1 MNRKKSV
8 PKSRRIALARFA
20 VLAEHTRGFS
30 TRGTFCRNFVN
41 RFLNRR
47 LVNKKKRLIP
57 MKKLISVSLAALFL
71 ILNCFTPCGSGV
83 ARAQALIELRGTVVD
98 ETNAYIP
105 AAPLLLEDGQGQKYT
120 TTADDH
126 GRYRFAVK
134 PGQYTLTVVVEGF
147 ANFTQQIDLTSKIAA
162 PFDVK
167 LKVALAE
174 KVEVTDNSAS
184 ISTEPDKN
192 LSAITLTEK
201 DLQALPDDPDELLQ
215 TLKQMAGAA
224 GGGDDAAVYVGGFRE
239 RGQLPPKEAILRINI
254 NQNPYSAEYSERGDT
269 RIEII
274 TKPGSDTFHGGF
286 NFSFNDESLN
296 ARDAFAGFRAPFQ
309 YRNYGGYF
317 SGPLI
322 HNRWGFFFDM
332 QRNEIDGNDFVNAI
346 VLDPLTF
353 LPTPFSTTVLSPTRR
368 TNYSIRT
375 DYLATKQHTI
385 GLQFRH
391 SESESIGA
399 GGGFSLSERG
409 STSSSSENTL
419 RLSLTTIASEH
430 AVNEM
435 RIQVSHRESM
445 TRALSNGI
453 AINVLDA
460 FNGGSSQSF
469 SDNSNRNLDITDT
482 ATYTHKN
489 HTFKTG
495 FRAEAVQPNNL
506 SRSNFG
512 GTFTFGQDFERDA
525 GGNVLTGT
533 NGAPIPISPIELY
546 SRVVR
551 GVPGY
556 HPSQFSINT
565 GDPFIGFSQWQY
577 GWFAQDDWKVSK
589 RFFVSYGVRHEFQT
603 HLQDRLNFAPRFS
616 FAWNADK
623 AGKSTIRGG
632 GGIFY
637 TYLDSGLTAEL
648 IRLDGGHQRNFV
660 VQQPNFFPNVPA
672 GIESGSTTRLPTTR
686 RKELGINDPYTMIG
700 SVSYERQ
707 LPLKLFGSVGYT
719 WNRGVHLL
727 RSRNINAPLGFD
739 DKGHGIVPF
748 PGEGPI
754 LEYESNGLSIRHQ
767 MNINV
772 RTGFSQK
779 FTLFTGYTL
788 ATTHNNTD
796 GANSN
801 PANPYDLST
810 EWGRANGDFRHNL
823 FLGGQYT
830 APWGLRLTPFITAR
844 SGGPFNIITGR
855 DNNGDNQYTDRPAFA
870 AAGDPGAVI
879 TRFGVFNPTPLPGVQ
894 IIPRNFGQGPGLVS
908 VNLGLSKTFG
918 FGPAPN
924 NFRSATATTNTGA
937 NGDQQNGQTNAQ
949 GNQRGNRVATQNRG
963 GNTQNQNRG
972 GGGAGFAG
980 GGGQMVM
987 RGGGGGG
994 PNVMM
999 GGGDTRHKYNLTF
1012 SINASDIFNHVNFGP
1027 YNGVLTST
1035 LFGVANRTA
1044 PSGFGGGAFGG
1055 GGGAGSRRIDVSM
1068 RFNF

>member
-1 MNRKKSV
+1 
-8 PKSRRIALARFA
+8 
-20 VLAEHTRGFS
+20 
-30 TRGTFCRNFVN
+30 
-41 RFLNRR
+41 
-47 LVNKKKRLIP
+47 
-57 MKKLISVSLAALFL
+57 MKKHIAALFAAFVL
-71 ILNCFTPCGSGV
+71 MLNAFAPAGSGI
-83 ARAQALIELRGTVVD
+83 ACAQALIELRGTVVD

-105 AAPLLLEDGQGQKYT
+105 AAPLSLEDGKGQKYSAT
-120 TTADDH
+120 SDEH
-126 GRYRFAVK
+126 GRYHFTVK
-134 PGQYTLTVVVEGF
+134 PGEYTLTVEVEGF
-147 ANFTQQIDLTSKIAA
+147 AKFVEPIDLTSKPAA
-162 PFDVK
+162 AFDVQ

-174 KVEVTDNSAS
+174 KVEVSDNSAS
-184 ISTEPDKN
+184 ISTDPDKN

-274 TKPGSDTFHGGF
+274 TKPGADTFHGGF
-286 NFSFNDESLN
+286 NFSFNDEALN

-332 QRNEIDGNDFVNAI
+332 QRNEVDGNDYVNAI
-346 VLDPLTF
+346 VLDPVTL
-353 LPTPFSTTVLSPTRR
+353 LPTPFSTTKVTPTRR
-368 TNYSIRT
+368 TNFSIRT
-375 DYLATKQHTI
+375 DYLATKHHTF

-391 SESESIGA
+391 SESESRGG
-399 GGGFSLSERG
+399 GGGFTLPERG
-409 STSSSSENTL
+409 SISNSSENTL
-419 RLSLTTIASEH
+419 RFSLTTIASEH

-435 RIQVSHRESM
+435 RIQGSHRDSK
-445 TRALSNGI
+445 TQALSNGI
-453 AINVLDA
+453 AVNVLDA
-460 FNGGSSQSF
+460 FNGGGSQAF
-469 SDNSNRNLDITDT
+469 SDNSNKNLDLTDT
-482 ATYTHKN
+482 ATYTYKN

-525 GGNVLTGT
+525 GGNILLGPG
-533 NGAPIPISPIELY
+533 GAPVPISPIELY

-556 HPSQFSINT
+556 HPSQFSINS

-577 GWFAQDDWKVSK
+577 GWFAQDDWKISK
-589 RFFVSYGVRHEFQT
+589 RFFLSYGMRHEFQT

-637 TYLDSGLTAEL
+637 TYLDSGITSEL
-648 IRLDGGHQRNFV
+648 IRLDGGHQQNIV
-660 VQQPNFFPNVPA
+660 VQQPNFFANIPSN
-672 GIESGSTTRLPTTR
+672 IENGTTTRLPTIR
-686 RKELGINDPYTMIG
+686 QKAPGLNDPYTMIG

-727 RSRNINAPLGFD
+727 RSRNINAPLGFT
-739 DKGHGIVPF
+739 DKGQAIVPF

-779 FTLFTGYTL
+779 FTMFTGYTL

-810 EWGRANGDFRHNL
+810 EWGRAGGDVRHNL
-823 FLGGQYT
+823 FFGGQYT
-830 APWGLRLTPFITAR
+830 ARWGLRLTPFIVAR
-844 SGGPFNIITGR
+844 SGAPFNIITGR
-855 DNNGDNQYTDRPAFA
+855 DNNGDNQYTDRPSFA
-870 AAGDPGAVI
+870 AAGDPGAIV
-879 TRFGVFNPTPLPGVQ
+879 TRFGVFNPTPLLGEQ

-908 VNLGLSKTFG
+908 VNLGISKTFG

-924 NFRSATATTNTGA
+924 NFRSAAPATTNS
-937 NGDQQNGQTNAQ
+937 NQQDGKTNAQ
-949 GNQRGNRVATQNRG
+949 SNQRGASQNRG
-963 GNTQNQNRG
+963 ANNQNRG
-972 GGGAGFAG
+972 GGGGFG
-980 GGGQMVM
+980 GGGQMIM
-987 RGGGGGG
+987 RGAGGGGG

-999 GGGDTRHKYNLTF
+999 MGGDARHKYNLTF
-1012 SINASDIFNHVNFGP
+1012 SVNASDLFNHVNFGN
-1027 YNGVLTST
+1027 YNGVLTSS
-1035 LFGVANRTA
+1035 LFGLPNSTVR
-1044 PSGFGGGAFGG
+1044 SGFGGGAFGG
-1055 GGGAGSRRIDVSM
+1055 GGGTGSRRIDVSM

>member
-1 MNRKKSV
+1 
-8 PKSRRIALARFA
+8 
-20 VLAEHTRGFS
+20 
-30 TRGTFCRNFVN
+30 
-41 RFLNRR
+41 
-47 LVNKKKRLIP
+47 
-57 MKKLISVSLAALFL
+57 MKKPVAVSLAALLL
-71 ILNCFTPCGSGV
+71 ILNLFGFIGPAV
-83 ARAQALIELRGTVVD
+83 AHAQSLSELRGTVID

-105 AAPLLLEDGQGQKYT
+105 AATLLLDDGKGQKYSAT
-120 TTADDH
+120 SDDH
-126 GRYRFAVK
+126 GRYHFTVK
-134 PGQYTLTVVVEGF
+134 PGEYTLTVEVEGF
-147 ANFTQQIDLTSKIAA
+147 AKFSQEIDLTSKPPAA
-162 PFDVK
+162 FDVK

-184 ISTEPDKN
+184 ISTDPDKN
-192 LSAITLTEK
+192 LSAISLTEK

-274 TKPGSDTFHGGF
+274 TKPGADTFHGGF

-296 ARDAFAGFRAPFQ
+296 ARDAFASFRAPFQ

-332 QRNEIDGNDFVNAI
+332 QRSEIDGNDYVNAI
-346 VLDPLTF
+346 VLDPATF
-353 LPTPFSTTVLSPTRR
+353 LPTPFSTTTLSPTRR

-375 DYLATKQHTI
+375 DYLATKQHSI

-391 SESESIGA
+391 AESESRGG
-399 GGGFSLSERG
+399 GGGFTLPERG
-409 STSSSSENTL
+409 STSTSSENTL
-419 RLSLTTIASEH
+419 RLSLTTIASER

-435 RIQVSHRESM
+435 RIQVSQRENMS
-445 TRALSNGI
+445 RALSNGI
-453 AINVLDA
+453 AINVLDS

-469 SDNSNRNLDITDT
+469 FDNSNRNLDITDT
-482 ATYTHKN
+482 ATYTYKN

-525 GGNVLTGT
+525 AGNVLTGPD
-533 NGAPIPISPIELY
+533 GAPIPISSIELY

-556 HPSQFSINT
+556 HPSQFSINS

-589 RFFVSYGVRHEFQT
+589 RFFLSYGMRHEFQT

-616 FAWNADK
+616 FAWNVDK

-637 TYLDSGLTAEL
+637 TYLDSGITAEL
-648 IRLDGGHQRNFV
+648 IRLDGGHQQNFV
-660 VQQPNFFPNVPA
+660 VQQPNFYPNIPTGLV
-672 GIESGSTTRLPTTR
+672 SGNTSRLPTTR
-686 RKELGINDPYTMIG
+686 QKDPGINDPYTMIG
-700 SVSYERQ
+700 SLSYERQ

-727 RSRNINAPLGFD
+727 RSRNINSPLEFD
-739 DKGHGIVPF
+739 GQGRAIVPF

-754 LEYESNGLSIRHQ
+754 LQYESNGLSIRHQ
-767 MNINV
+767 MNVNV

-801 PANPYDLST
+801 PANPYDLSI
-810 EWGRANGDFRHNL
+810 EWGRAGGDVRHNF

-844 SGGPFNIITGR
+844 SGAPFNITTGR
-855 DNNGDNQYTDRPAFA
+855 DDNLDNQYYDRPSFA
-870 AAGDPGAVI
+870 AAGDPGAIV
-879 TRFGVFNPTPLPGVQ
+879 TRFGVFNPTPLPGEQ
-894 IIPRNFGQGPGLVS
+894 IIPRNFGQGPGYVS
-908 VNLGLSKTFG
+908 VNLGISKTFG

-924 NFRSATATTNTGA
+924 NFRSAAAANTG
-937 NGDQQNGQTNAQ
+937 NTNDQQNGQANAQ
-949 GNQRGNRVATQNRG
+949 GNQRGNRGANQNRG
-963 GNTQNQNRG
+963 ASNQNQNRG
-972 GGGAGFAG
+972 GGGGGFAG
-980 GGGQMVM
+980 GAGQMIM
-987 RGGGGGG
+987 RGGGG
-994 PNVMM
+994 PNGMMM

-1012 SINASDIFNHVNFGP
+1012 SVNANDIFNHVNFAN
-1027 YNGVLTST
+1027 YNGVLTSP
-1035 LFGVANRTA
+1035 LFGVANSTVR
-1044 PSGFGGGAFGG
+1044 SGFGGGAFGG

>member
-1 MNRKKSV
+1 MKKS
-8 PKSRRIALARFA
+8 
-20 VLAEHTRGFS
+20 
-30 TRGTFCRNFVN
+30 
-41 RFLNRR
+41 
-47 LVNKKKRLIP
+47 
-57 MKKLISVSLAALFL
+57 ISVSLTVLLL
-71 ILNCFTPCGSGV
+71 ILSCFAAGESAV
-83 ARAQALIELRGTVVD
+83 ASAQALIELRGTVID

-105 AAPLLLEDGQGQKYT
+105 AAPLLLDDGQGQKYT
-120 TTADDH
+120 ATADDH

-134 PGQYTLTVVVEGF
+134 PGQYTLTVEVEGF
-147 ANFTQQIDLTSKIAA
+147 AKFTQAVDLTTKPAA
-162 PFDVK
+162 AFDVR
-167 LKVALAE
+167 LKVMIAE
-174 KVEVTDNSAS
+174 NVEVTDNSAM

-224 GGGDDAAVYVGGFRE
+224 GGGDDASVYVGGFRE

-296 ARDAFAGFRAPFQ
+296 ARDAFASFRAPFQ

-332 QRNEIDGNDFVNAI
+332 QHNEIDGNDYVNAI
-346 VLDPLTF
+346 VLDPVTF
-353 LPTPFSTTVLSPTRR
+353 LPVAFNTTTLSPTRR

-385 GLQFRH
+385 GLQYRH
-391 SESESIGA
+391 AESDSR
-399 GGGFSLSERG
+399 GGGGAFTLPERG

-435 RIQVSHRESM
+435 RIQGSHRDSM
-445 TRALSNGI
+445 TRALTTGI
-453 AINVLDA
+453 SINVLDS
-460 FNGGSSQSF
+460 FYGGSGQQF
-469 SDNSNRNLDITDT
+469 SDNSNKNLDFTDT
-482 ATYTHKN
+482 ATYTFKN
-489 HTFKTG
+489 HTFKAG

-506 SRSNFG
+506 NRSNYG

-525 GGNVLTGT
+525 NGT
-533 NGAPIPISPIELY
+533 VVIGSDGAPIPISSIELY

-556 HPSQFSINT
+556 HPSQFSINK

-589 RFFVSYGVRHEFQT
+589 RFFVSYGMRHEFQT
-603 HLQDRLNFAPRFS
+603 HLQDKLNFAPRFS

-637 TYLDSGLTAEL
+637 TYLDSGITSEL
-648 IRLDGGHQRNFV
+648 IRLDGGHQQNFV
-660 VQQPNFFPNVPA
+660 VPQPNFFPNIPP
-672 GIESGSTTRLPTTR
+672 GLESGNTPRLPTTR
-686 RKELGINDPYTMIG
+686 RKDAGINDPYSMVG
-700 SVSYERQ
+700 SLSYERQ
-707 LPLKLFGSVGYT
+707 LPLKLFGSIGYT
-719 WNRGVHLL
+719 WSRGVHLL
-727 RSRNINAPLGFD
+727 RTRNINAPIGID
-739 DKGHGIVPF
+739 VGGHAIVPF

-754 LEYESNGLSIRHQ
+754 LEYESNGLSNRHQ

-779 FTLFTGYTL
+779 FSLFAGYTL
-788 ATTHNNTD
+788 ATTHSNTD
-796 GANSN
+796 GANTN
-801 PANPYDLST
+801 PANPYDLSR
-810 EWGRANGDFRHNL
+810 EWGRSGGDIRHNL
-823 FLGGQYT
+823 FVGGQYT
-830 APWGLRLTPFITAR
+830 APWGLRLTPFINAR
-844 SGGPFNIITGR
+844 SGGPFNITTGR
-855 DNNGDNQYTDRPAFA
+855 DNNLDNQYQDRPSFA
-870 AAGDPGAVI
+870 AAGDPGAII
-879 TRFGVFNPTPLPGVQ
+879 TRYGVFNPLPLAGEQ
-894 IIPRNFGQGPGLVS
+894 IIPRNFGQGPGFVS
-908 VNLGLSKTFG
+908 VNLSVSKTFG

-924 NFRSATATTNTGA
+924 NYRSAAAPNTN
-937 NGDQQNGQTNAQ
+937 QQNGQTNASNQ
-949 GNQRGNRVATQNRG
+949 QNGQTNPQNNQRGNRSANQNRG
-963 GNTQNQNRG
+963 SGNQNRG
-972 GGGAGFAG
+972 GSG
-980 GGGQMVM
+980 GGFGGGPMIM

-994 PNVMM
+994 PMMMM
-999 GGGDTRHKYNLTF
+999 GGDARHKYNLTF
-1012 SINASDIFNHVNFGP
+1012 SVNANDILNHVNFGP
-1027 YNGVLTST
+1027 YNSVLTSPF
-1035 LFGVANRTA
+1035 FGIANSTVR
-1044 PSGFGGGAFGG
+1044 SGFGGGAFGG